1 MKTFSKSNR
10 MNAAQWTHN
19 FLLNKTKNKHWRWI
33 KTSYK
38 LILCTFFCLP
48 LCFRKNTKK
57 LLSVAGENDNWISAP
72 EPTLDI
78 RYRLELVT
86 STTPQGENV
95 PVGERRS
102 LLLHFSTFESLIPTI
117 LEQSGSSQGSSDLSM
132 SLFNKAEVNKELSI
146 FMLWIHFSFYLVYAW
161 RINSTFR
168 IKYIK

>member
-117 LEQSGSSQGSSDLSM
+117 LEQSGSSQGSSDVPI
-132 SLFNKAEVNKELSI
+132 SLFTKRRSIRNYQFLCYEYIFHSIWFMRDEKTEL
-146 FMLWIHFSFYLVYAW
+146 FG
-161 RINSTFR
+161 
-168 IKYIK
+168 